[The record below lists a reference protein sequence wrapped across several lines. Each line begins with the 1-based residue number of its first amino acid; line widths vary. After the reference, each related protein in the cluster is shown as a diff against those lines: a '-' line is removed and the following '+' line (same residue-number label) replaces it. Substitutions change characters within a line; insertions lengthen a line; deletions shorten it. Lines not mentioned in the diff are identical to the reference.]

1 MALISG
7 PECNH
12 QISDKTDVCQHCA
25 GTPKRSGFDIFIW
38 TAIAAIGGFCMI
50 AKSALGV
57 STNGVQII
65 DKVAEQEAQNPTCI
79 SNWHKC
85 RDMSELMNSYRGMSY
100 VRAHCRSGAMR
111 MAMYGE
117 PKLPGPLAELA
128 FNTYPATSTDFL
140 RTGILRLVELDAQ
153 YQNGRGIY
161 VRSPVECIF
170 DLSRKEV
177 VDLSIKPVD

>member
-1 MALISG
+1 
-7 PECNH
+7 
-12 QISDKTDVCQHCA
+12 
-25 GTPKRSGFDIFIW
+25 
-38 TAIAAIGGFCMI
+38 
-50 AKSALGV
+50 
-57 STNGVQII
+57 
-65 DKVAEQEAQNPTCI
+65 
-79 SNWHKC
+79 
-85 RDMSELMNSYRGMSY
+85 
-100 VRAHCRSGAMR
+100 
-111 MAMYGE
+111 MYGE

-128 FNTYPATSTDFL
+128 FNTYPASSTDFL